1 MLELTLSFQ
10 DHSTQPPSVCCFKGF
25 FFEVVDRHTGLSFG
39 IGGASALYW
48 DIKGHCCDIKKP
60 DQPL

>member
-10 DHSTQPPSVCCFKGF
+10 DHSTQSPSVCCFKGF
-25 FFEVVDRHTGLSFG
+25 FFEVVERHMGLSFG

-48 DIKGHCCDIKKP
+48 DIKGHYFDRREP
-60 DQPL
+60 N